1 MRLFQSSTGL
11 FVCIMIKWRQR
22 LNFERNREASLP
34 YERTD
39 TLISPTQ
46 QSILFLL
53 EEALDER
60 YSVFSKIRLQD
71 VVRVNP
77 DLSPGQH
84 KAAMKRLTSEPL
96 DLVICEKK
104 NAAILGVV
112 LLNGQEA
119 PPENGHVRRETD
131 TESVLAVAG
140 IPVVHVDASKAYTLD
155 EIRIEVSR
163 TIFLKWKHNKATPL
177 SEPVSDKGVRKN
189 GFGFCPL
196 CGAPFVKR
204 IARKGAYAGKHF
216 LACSNYPQCK
226 HVRLVKDDARPCEA
240 QR

>member
-1 MRLFQSSTGL
+1 
-11 FVCIMIKWRQR
+11 MIKWRHR
-22 LNFERNREASLP
+22 LNFARDREASFP
-34 YERTD
+34 YERAD
-39 TLISPTQ
+39 TLISPNQ

-53 EEALDER
+53 EKALDER

-71 VVRVNP
+71 VVRVNS
-77 DLSPGQH
+77 DLSPGQQ

-119 PPENGHVRRETD
+119 PLQNENIRRETD
-131 TESVLAVAG
+131 TERVLAVAG
-140 IPVVHVDASKAYTLD
+140 IPAVHLNASKAYSLD

-163 TIFLKWKHNKATPL
+163 TIFLKWKNNKATRPL
-177 SEPVSDKGVRKN
+177 QPDNGKGDRKN
-189 GFGFCPL
+189 GGFGSCPL

-226 HVRLVKDDARPCEA
+226 HVRLLKDGAGLREA
-240 QR
+240 QS